1 MLYNGMLQSIAM
13 EFIIFKF
20 SIKSIKV
27 NIRLYLIK
35 IYYCMYYFMIIYLI
49 YITYM
54 LQVRVIDEKGREKVI
69 MQPFSLDGSRLSFG
83 FLPRLIL
90 MSNVSRIVSY
100 YITLYY

>member
-20 SIKSIKV
+20 SIQSIRV

-35 IYYCMYYFMIIYLI
+35 MYYCFMIIYLI